1 MTRLADIKQSVIDK
15 HFEFWTLMLAKKG
28 DELDLYKSTSR
39 GWRISATK
47 RGVKLPIL
55 VPTHLKQAKKSA

>member
-1 MTRLADIKQSVIDK
+1 
-15 HFEFWTLMLAKKG
+15 MLAKKG